1 MLETSYEQLVSL
13 LEQNADSSSSIT
25 VNPAFFNGSCLK
37 IDGNNGVY
45 FVMSGVKHLVPSAD
59 TYNSIFASWDK
70 IIEITGKAGK
80 VWEAV
85 VNIIPN
91 GDKIT
96 EGAHIIKSKTSAAQ
110 YLLTGNKKYLINSLD
125 ELKACNF
132 KSCQTY
138 PQIIIDAIP
147 EGEKN
152 AFVPADKP

>member
-13 LEQNADSSSSIT
+13 LEQNAYSSSSIT

-37 IDGNNGVY
+37 IDGHDEVY
-45 FVMSGVKHLVPSAD
+45 FVMSGVKHLVPSVD

-70 IIEITGKAGK
+70 IIGYTGKAGK

-85 VNIIPN
+85 VNSIPS

-96 EGAHIIKSKTSAAQ
+96 EGAHIIKSKTSASQ
-110 YLLTGNKKYLINSLD
+110 YLLTNNKKYHINSLD